1 MDEPLVF
8 TSKGNLP
15 EKDLRYETKW
25 DNRQSIELKKG
36 KLQIIGDIVFIET
49 YYLGDEVVK
58 QSAHV
63 FKNDTEE
70 IGALLTKMG

>member
-25 DNRQSIELKKG
+25 QNNQQINLKNK
-36 KLQIIGDIVFIET
+36 KLQITGDIVFIET
-49 YYLGDEVVK
+49 YYLGDEIVK